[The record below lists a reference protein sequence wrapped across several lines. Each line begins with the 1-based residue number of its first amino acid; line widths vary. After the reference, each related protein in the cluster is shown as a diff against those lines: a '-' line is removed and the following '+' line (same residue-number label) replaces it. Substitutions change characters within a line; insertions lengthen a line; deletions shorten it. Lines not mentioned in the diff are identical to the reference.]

1 MAKRKNT
8 NRENTGTA
16 DTGTADAR
24 TTEVSTLATVDPTDK
39 KVSVQTIAELG
50 APAPQAAS
58 TADAVGMSA
67 VSPQPTSPQPTSPD
81 AADGDAAD
89 GYAGAQILNW
99 FLPEKLYQMLKWL
112 TLTVLPALAVLVGSI
127 GPVWSLPHSHAII
140 TTISAVSLFLG
151 SIIGISEIKARIL
164 SPPNP

>member
-16 DTGTADAR
+16 DTG

-50 APAPQAAS
+50 APAPEARG

-67 VSPQPTSPQPTSPD
+67 VSPQPTSPQPTSP
-81 AADGDAAD
+81 DAAD

-127 GPVWSLPHSHAII
+127 GPVWSLPHSHAIV